1 MAPEHCSAN
10 VLGYMNKPQFEV
22 FRAFKKK
29 YEEKNRKYGLKQYL
43 VPYLMSSH
51 PGSTLADAIALAE
64 YLHHENINPEQVQDY
79 YPTPGTISTCMFYTH
94 IDPRTGKEVYV
105 AEKPE
110 EKAMQRALLQW
121 KKPQNEALVRAA
133 LIQAG
138 RRDLI
143 GSGPNCLIPERAGE
157 QHPSGTAKGRG
168 KNTAPQT
175 GRQTK
180 AHPAPNCRKT
190 GRR

>member
-1 MAPEHCSAN
+1 
-10 VLGYMNKPQFEV
+10 MNKPSFEV

-29 YEEKNRKYGLKQYL
+29 YEEKNRKFGLKQYL

-64 YLHHENINPEQVQDY
+64 YLNSEKINPEQVQDY

-94 IDPRTGKEVYV
+94 IDPRTNKPVYV
-105 AEKPE
+105 AESAE

-121 KKPQNEALVRAA
+121 KKPQNYELVRAA
-133 LIQAG
+133 LIKAG

-143 GSGPNCLIPERAGE
+143 GKGEKCLIADREAPKPTAVK
-157 QHPSGTAKGRG
+157 PSAPTRFGKPHADSGKKSG
-168 KNTAPQT
+168 KN
-175 GRQTK
+175 
-180 AHPAPNCRKT
+180 RKNH
-190 GRR
+190 R